1 METMMITIP
10 YEAAKKLA
18 TDIRSTHTAIDDA
31 LANIAALTTSMIDV
45 CRASDI
51 PPATSQAAFEHMTS
65 GLTKMVDA
73 RAGFVSAHRKI
84 AQVQGRSNLQV
95 VNFGCVGDGPITNPK
110 GKKADGLSRIPLRV
124 VNN

>member
-1 METMMITIP
+1 MITIQ

-51 PPATSQAAFEHMTS
+51 PPATSQAAFEHVTS

-84 AQVQGRSNLQV
+84 AQVQGYSNLQV

-110 GKKADGLSRIPLRV
+110 GQATPQNERVPLRV